1 MTARGSVGSLVE
13 SHRAKATRPD
23 HGLLFTPKPPAST
36 RSPIF
41 PSYIPNPVRATPS
54 KLTAVKASAAA
65 AYEHILTIH
74 NAANLEFP
82 ATDPANARE

>member
-23 HGLLFTPKPPAST
+23 HGNYLPQNRRLLPAAQFSELHPQ
-36 RSPIF
+36 SGQSDAIK
-41 PSYIPNPVRATPS
+41 A
-54 KLTAVKASAAA
+54 TAVKASAAA

-74 NAANLEFP
+74 NAANLNFQPPTQPTP
-82 ATDPANARE
+82 ASK